1 MVKDI
6 RYVPRRGY
14 FLTYRCG
21 VYTGS
26 IYKVDNDG
34 LGLIELVS
42 YGGTPI
48 GMDLYEFYGAIY
60 WAGAMGYVYK
70 SHLDGTGMGTILD
83 DEKPDAA
90 LCRSY
95 VN

>member
-42 YGGTPI
+42 YGGTPM
-48 GMDLYEFYGAIY
+48 GMDLYDI
-60 WAGAMGYVYK
+60 
-70 SHLDGTGMGTILD
+70 
-83 DEKPDAA
+83 
-90 LCRSY
+90 
-95 VN
+95 